1 MSVQTFS
8 AYELGNVAKAIE
20 SGSSVRD
27 NMILQTLA
35 TYSRLNIDCFNHS
48 YRHHGVDEQPV
59 TVEEIRETMPARA
72 ILPTATVTAF
82 IMAGNLTATDG
93 REFIGPPSFAL
104 DLADVLSSMIGRI
117 GHFADLLE

>member
-8 AYELGNVAKAIE
+8 AYELGNLAKAIE

-27 NMILQTLA
+27 NMILQILA
-35 TYSRLNIDCFNHS
+35 TFSRLNTDTFNHS
-48 YRHHGVDEQPV
+48 YNHLDANEQPV
-59 TVEEIRETMPARA
+59 TAEEIRAAMPARA
-72 ILPTATVTAF
+72 ILPAASVTAF
-82 IMAGNLTATDG
+82 IMAANLTATDG
-93 REFIGPPSFAL
+93 TEFVGPPSFAL